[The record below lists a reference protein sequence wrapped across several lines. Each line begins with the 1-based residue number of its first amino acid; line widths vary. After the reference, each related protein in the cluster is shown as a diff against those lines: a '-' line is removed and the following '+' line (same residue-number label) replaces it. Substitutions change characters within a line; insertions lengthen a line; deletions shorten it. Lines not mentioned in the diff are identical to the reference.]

1 MDKTRAKH
9 IKTIGGVDHLT
20 VNGLANWLGQ
30 SRKSV
35 DDMINE
41 GLILPSVMVNC
52 RMFFHEDDVKCQIEA
67 EGAKR
72 NGGGK

>member
-1 MDKTRAKH
+1 MDKTRAKL

-35 DDMINE
+35 DDMINN
-41 GLILPSVMVNC
+41 GMMLPSAMVGC
-52 RMFFHEDDVKCQIEA
+52 RMFFLEDDVKRQIEA

>member
-35 DDMINE
+35 DDMINN
-41 GLILPSVMVNC
+41 GMILPSVMVGC
-52 RMFFHEDDVKCQIEA
+52 RLFFLEKDVRSQIEA

-72 NGGGK
+72 NGGAK